1 MANYL
6 RFLLLSVF
14 VISAFGASAQTRDGE
29 EKLNIQYVGHHGT
42 HNEYYPPADMPEVY
56 IDLDEMEVIIE
67 ADGFADYYVVNI
79 ICQVTMQSVIYTQI
93 SGYGDSV
100 DVSSLPD
107 GYYRLVITSSNSNV
121 FEGYFMI
128 KNNSRLPLSRI
139 R

>member
-79 ICQVTMQSVIYTQI
+79 ISQVTMQSVIYTQI